1 MIIFNKIVKF
11 FRILRN
17 KTWRKGIIHN
27 IAANIE
33 LESLIKNLE
42 INTFFDIGSN
52 KGQFILLVDGLFK
65 NKKIYSV
72 EPIKELYLKQKKFFG
87 NNKNISFFNYGI
99 GSENKQKNLFITNRV
114 DSSSFLQTK
123 LSKKN
128 SDYKIMQKRE
138 ISIKTLDSLFS
149 TLDLS
154 KPSLIKIDVQGY
166 ELEVLKG
173 GIKFLKKIDYILIEV
188 SDKQLY
194 LGQALETE
202 IETFL
207 SDISFYKIDENLPT
221 VITDYGVIQKD
232 ILFKNNKNNKNN
244 E

>member
-99 GSENKQKNLFITNRV
+99 GSEIKKKNLFITNRV

-149 TLDLS
+149 TIDLS

-173 GIKFLKKIDYILIEV
+173 GIKLLKKIDYILIEV

-202 IETFL
+202 IEKFL
-207 SDISFYKIDENLPT
+207 SDISFYKIHENLPT

-232 ILFKNNKNNKNN
+232 ILFKNKKKN

>member
-72 EPIKELYLKQKKFFG
+72 EPIKELYLKQKKFLEII
-87 NNKNISFFNYGI
+87 KIYHSLI
-99 GSENKQKNLFITNRV
+99 MELAQKLKKNLFITNRV

-149 TLDLS
+149 TIDLS

-173 GIKFLKKIDYILIEV
+173 GIKLLKKIDYILIEV

-202 IETFL
+202 IEKFL
-207 SDISFYKIDENLPT
+207 SDISFYKIHENLPT

-232 ILFKNNKNNKNN
+232 ILFKNKKKN